1 MKRNKI
7 ILLFTAL
14 LTITG
19 CNNNANSNNNTN
31 SNNSTSE
38 TEEKEYYA
46 TVLSNED
53 VVYIYG
59 IVNETFDLSTI
70 NSKLINDKAPTYTYE
85 GDGLS
90 INNEALTFKKK
101 GMYLLTATFD
111 NEKSYSIQVSVNDD
125 EQSRYDY
132 PQAIDFTKYT
142 LHTGKN
148 ELITPSNDSLTIEST
163 SSNDWTR
170 ISYELEKNYSQY
182 YTIDLDVSLLSSLDD
197 TRWFSLV
204 FGDTSTGSTNS
215 NYLQFDLRKTM
226 NLSNSIEITNF
237 YTNPYTY
244 PYVTKWPANAP
255 KVIEQNSKIHMQLK
269 VSNTKAYCYLSYDN
283 KYQTS
288 FMATIPSTSGGNFG
302 FQCSGCKVKF
312 ENVKIS
318 LNSSL
323 KLSTNL
329 KEENSIVNISNE
341 KYKLKPNIICSGVEN
356 LSYLS
361 NCQQYFIKVKNNNVY
376 DLNDAKIDSSLTT
389 ILQEYLGVAI
399 PNIQIDDKDTLMKV
413 IEIVNSYKIID
424 LAIYSGNKEVLK
436 MAKDEIPYVRLGY
449 IPTNLNKFETYD
461 EVGAICH
468 EAGKSYANML
478 LIDSNLLT
486 KENIIKVTSLGYSV
500 VANAKDGENYSI
512 INSALSGCSLILASV
527 NKDSLKQINMLYD
540 NDIFTID
547 DKGYSL
553 FSVPLATGHRGAGT
567 TNDNSKRAF
576 PENTIESFKW
586 AYENGA
592 FAIELDVHTTKDEKL
607 AVIHDDTTN
616 SVSSINLS
624 IKNSTM
630 DEIRNAPLRHNGAY
644 TTDYHIPSLD
654 EVFDAFSTDKYK
666 DKSIVIEVKDNLYE
680 TGVKAVELA
689 KEKGWGNRIS
699 LITFNSQ
706 TAKKL
711 KDKYLELQ
719 VGYLNTVYRNNNDE
733 YWASVKNFLANG
745 VGLASQLTTISK
757 EALEESNARGQ
768 MYWLWTFDS
777 NTANKLKDLII
788 DGNKAFTTNYL
799 YSFTNNKYRLIYD
812 DTITLKNFQ
821 SYNIEIK
828 SQNYKNKFEDESN
841 FEIIVLS
848 DNATSDGTKI
858 TRTGEGTIYAVA
870 KMKTTWKLLETSD
883 YSNVDFYIYSNLITI
898 N

>member
-1 MKRNKI
+1 MKRSNF

-19 CNNNANSNNNTN
+19 CNNNNN

-38 TEEKEYYA
+38 IEEKEYYA
-46 TVLSNED
+46 TILSNED

-70 NSKLINDKAPTYTYE
+70 NSKLINDKVPTYTYE
-85 GDGLS
+85 GDGLL
-90 INNEALTFKKK
+90 INNETLTFKKK
-101 GMYLLTATFD
+101 GMYLLTANFD
-111 NEKSYSIQVSVNDD
+111 NEKSYSIQISVNDD
-125 EQSRYDY
+125 EQSRYNY
-132 PQAIDFTKYT
+132 PQDIDFTKYT
-142 LHTGKN
+142 LHTGKD
-148 ELITPSNDSLTIEST
+148 ELITPNNDSLTIEST
-163 SSNDWTR
+163 SSNEWTR

-197 TRWFSLV
+197 TRWCSLV
-204 FGDTSTGSTNS
+204 FSDTSTGSTNS

-244 PYVTKWPANAP
+244 PYVAKWPSNAP
-255 KVIEQNSKIHMQLK
+255 KVIDPNSKIHMQLK
-269 VSNTKAYCYLSYDN
+269 VANTKAYCYLSYDN

-376 DLNDAKIDSSLTT
+376 DLNDIKIDSSLTT

-424 LAIYSGNKEVLK
+424 LAIYSENKEVLK

-449 IPTNLNKFETYD
+449 IPTNLSKFETYD
-461 EVGAICH
+461 EVGTVCH
-468 EAGKSYANML
+468 EAGESYANML

-486 KENIIKVTSLGYSV
+486 KENIIKVTSLGYSI

-576 PENTIESFKW
+576 PENTVESFKW

-592 FAIELDVHTTKDEKL
+592 FAIELDVHTTKDGKL

-616 SVSSINLS
+616 SVSSTNLS

-666 DKSIVIEVKDNLYE
+666 DKSIVIEIKDNLYE

-689 KEKGWGNRIS
+689 KEKGWYNRIS

-711 KDKYLELQ
+711 KDKYLGLQ

-799 YSFTNNKYRLIYD
+799 YSFTNNKYRLVYD
-812 DTITLKNFQ
+812 DTISLKNNQ

-828 SQNYKNKFEDESN
+828 SQNYKNKFEDESD